1 MREITIK
8 AFGTGMSRAASLLIL
23 VAVAGTVLAPT
34 ASATDK
40 QRGEQ
45 VLNKCLVCHTVS
57 PDGVHAAG
65 PNLFGL
71 IGRPVGK
78 LSGYKFS
85 RAMRKSE
92 QTWTLEL
99 LDKFITAPA
108 EVFPRNRMAFSGLK
122 NPADRAALIAVLAG
136 LKK

>member
-1 MREITIK
+1 MTNTVFCIGLT
-8 AFGTGMSRAASLLIL
+8 RAISMLIL
-23 VAVAGTVLAPT
+23 VALAGAV
-34 ASATDK
+34 SAETPEVIDT
-40 QRGEQ
+40 QRGER
-45 VLNKCLVCHTVS
+45 VLNKCLVCHTVDA
-57 PDGVHAAG
+57 DGQHAAG

-78 LSGYKFS
+78 SSGYKFS

-92 QTWTLEL
+92 QTWTLTL
-99 LDKFITAPA
+99 LDKFLTAPA
-108 EVFPRNRMAFSGLK
+108 EVFPRNRMAFAGLK